1 MPFDGAFPTLI
12 EWPAGP
18 HPSTRMADLGCKLE
32 QLSVVHP
39 EAFSLSKTLR
49 PVMADDRV
57 VVATGPATQLRATI
71 NTPAGPRQL
80 A

>member
-1 MPFDGAFPTLI
+1 
-12 EWPAGP
+12 
-18 HPSTRMADLGCKLE
+18 MADLGCKLE
-32 QLSVVHP
+32 QLSITHP

-57 VVATGPATQLRATI
+57 VIGTGSAIQLRATI
-71 NTPAGPRQL
+71 RTPNGQRQL